1 MSFFFYFYLLI
12 KIIFLYLPCQ
22 TQFIHKKLTTMKKF
36 MMFAAMML
44 MSIGAFAQG
53 KYAIGAEAGFAS
65 FQNSYSPTKFGA
77 KFQMFFDENWR
88 GELAGNMFT
97 KKNDF
102 GFWDANVNIHYVFN
116 VADKINVYPLGGLA
130 IVSTTGVKDGEGK
143 DDNKIMVGFNLGAGV
158 EYFLAD
164 NLKLNLDIKYKYAK
178 AEETYSFM
186 GNSWTVEYKANG
198 PIFSAGI
205 AYVF

>member
-1 MSFFFYFYLLI
+1 
-12 KIIFLYLPCQ
+12 
-22 TQFIHKKLTTMKKF
+22 
-36 MMFAAMML
+36 MML

-53 KYAIGAEAGFAS
+53 KYAIGAEVGFAS

-77 KFQMFFDENWR
+77 KFQIDFDENWR
-88 GELAGNMFT
+88 GELAGNLFT
-97 KKNDF
+97 KKNDV
-102 GFWDANVNIHYVFN
+102 GLWDINANIHYVFN

-130 IVSTTGVKDGEGK
+130 VVSTTGAKDYEGK

-178 AEETYSFM
+178 AEETYTFM
-186 GNSWTVEYKANG
+186 GQSTTIEYKANG
-198 PIFSAGI
+198 PVISAGGI

>member
-1 MSFFFYFYLLI
+1 
-12 KIIFLYLPCQ
+12 
-22 TQFIHKKLTTMKKF
+22 MKKF

-97 KKNDF
+97 KKDDV
-102 GFWDANVNIHYVFN
+102 GLWDANINVHYVFN
-116 VADKINVYPLGGLA
+116 VADKVNIYPLGGLA
-130 IVSTTGVKDGEGK
+130 IVGTTGVKDLEGK
-143 DDNKIMVGFNLGAGV
+143 DDNKVMVGFNLGAGV
-158 EYFLAD
+158 EYFLAES
-164 NLKLNLDIKYKYAK
+164 LKLNLDIKYKYAK
-178 AEETYSFM
+178 CEETYTFM
-186 GNSWTVEYKANG
+186 GQSTTIEYKANG
-198 PIFSAGI
+198 PIFSLGI

>member
-1 MSFFFYFYLLI
+1 
-12 KIIFLYLPCQ
+12 
-22 TQFIHKKLTTMKKF
+22 MKKF

-97 KKNDF
+97 KKDDV
-102 GFWDANVNIHYVFN
+102 GLWDANINVHYVFN
-116 VADKINVYPLGGLA
+116 VADKVNIYPLGGLA
-130 IVSTTGVKDGEGK
+130 IVGTTGVKDGEGK
-143 DDNKIMVGFNLGAGV
+143 SDNKVMVGFNLGAGV
-158 EYFLAD
+158 EYFLAES
-164 NLKLNLDIKYKYAK
+164 LKLNLDIKYKYAK
-178 AEETYSFM
+178 CEETYTYGGQS
-186 GNSWTVEYKANG
+186 TTYEYKANG
-198 PIFSAGI
+198 PIFSLGI

>member
-1 MSFFFYFYLLI
+1 
-12 KIIFLYLPCQ
+12 
-22 TQFIHKKLTTMKKF
+22 MKKF

-97 KKNDF
+97 KKDDV
-102 GFWDANVNIHYVFN
+102 GLWDANINVHYVFN
-116 VADKINVYPLGGLA
+116 VADKVNIYPLGGLA
-130 IVSTTGVKDGEGK
+130 IVGTTGVKDGEGK
-143 DDNKIMVGFNLGAGV
+143 SDNKVMVGFNLGAGV
-158 EYFLAD
+158 EYFLAES
-164 NLKLNLDIKYKYAK
+164 LKLNLDIKYKYAK
-178 AEETYSFM
+178 CEETYTFM
-186 GNSWTVEYKANG
+186 GQSTTYEYKANG
-198 PIFSAGI
+198 PIFSLGI

>member
-1 MSFFFYFYLLI
+1 M
-12 KIIFLYLPCQ
+12 
-22 TQFIHKKLTTMKKF
+22 KKL
-36 MMFAAMML
+36 MMRVVMAVCCLTA
-44 MSIGAFAQG
+44 SAQG
-53 KYAIGAEAGFAS
+53 KYAIGAELGFAS

-77 KFQMFFDENWR
+77 KFQIGFDENWR
-88 GELAGNMFT
+88 GEIAGNMFT
-97 KKNDF
+97 KKDDV
-102 GFWDANVNIHYVFN
+102 GLWDINANIHYVFN

>member
-1 MSFFFYFYLLI
+1 
-12 KIIFLYLPCQ
+12 
-22 TQFIHKKLTTMKKF
+22 MKKF

-97 KKNDF
+97 KKDDV
-102 GFWDANVNIHYVFN
+102 GLWDANINVHYVFN
-116 VADKINVYPLGGLA
+116 VADKVNIYPLGGLA
-130 IVSTTGVKDGEGK
+130 IVGTTGVKDGEGK
-143 DDNKIMVGFNLGAGV
+143 SDNKVMVGFNLGAGV
-158 EYFLAD
+158 EYFLAES
-164 NLKLNLDIKYKYAK
+164 LKLNLDIKYKNAK
-178 AEETYSFM
+178 CEETYTFM
-186 GNSWTVEYKANG
+186 GQSTTIEYKTNG
-198 PIFSAGI
+198 PIFSLGI

>member
-1 MSFFFYFYLLI
+1 
-12 KIIFLYLPCQ
+12 
-22 TQFIHKKLTTMKKF
+22 MKKF

-97 KKNDF
+97 KKDDV
-102 GFWDANVNIHYVFN
+102 GLWDANINVHYVFN
-116 VADKINVYPLGGLA
+116 VADKVNIYPLGGLA
-130 IVSTTGVKDGEGK
+130 IVGTTGVKDLEGK
-143 DDNKIMVGFNLGAGV
+143 NDNKVMVGFNVGAGV
-158 EYFLAD
+158 EYFLAES
-164 NLKLNLDIKYKYAK
+164 LKLNLDIKYKNAK
-178 AEETYSFM
+178 CEETYTFM
-186 GNSWTVEYKANG
+186 GQSTTIEYKTNG
-198 PIFSAGI
+198 PIFSLGI

>member
-1 MSFFFYFYLLI
+1 
-12 KIIFLYLPCQ
+12 
-22 TQFIHKKLTTMKKF
+22 MKKF

-97 KKNDF
+97 KKDDV
-102 GFWDANVNIHYVFN
+102 GLWDANINVHYVFN
-116 VADKINVYPLGGLA
+116 VADKVNIYPLGGLA
-130 IVSTTGVKDGEGK
+130 IVGTTGVKDLEGK
-143 DDNKIMVGFNLGAGV
+143 DDNKVMVGFNLGAGV
-158 EYFLAD
+158 EYFLAES
-164 NLKLNLDIKYKYAK
+164 LKLNLDIKYKNAK
-178 AEETYSFM
+178 CEETYTFM
-186 GNSWTVEYKANG
+186 GQSTTIEYKTNG
-198 PIFSAGI
+198 PIFSLGI